1 MMDAQKATAGAVQS
15 VEPAFDILE
24 IMASAGGSTGVSEL
38 ADLSIDCGARAADR
52 GVLVSKGTLAPTR
65 CRGIQA
71 VGSGLSG
78 QETAWEMAKCAAVA
92 CQAQGKA
99 EPPGDR
105 FEMAPAQFVNEW
117 QQPLFAG
124 HFDCWV
130 AVGKP
135 AQCVVPLVVG
145 CEHRVPGPCDG
156 GVDAHPGR
164 QLVVGGLCP
173 RIRRSLAR
181 GMASLGSPV
190 PTIRTER
197 KAESALIGWP
207 FRAEKGTRQEHPAVA
222 GIWRLRCGHRQ
233 ASFAGRSYWRS
244 PRSAAAQPKRRLSFM
259 CRLTSL

>member
-15 VEPAFDILE
+15 VERAFDILE
-24 IMASAGGSTGVSEL
+24 IMASAGGPTGVSEL
-38 ADLSIDCGARAADR
+38 TDLSIDCGARAADR

-92 CQAQGKA
+92 CRAQGKA

-145 CEHRVPGPCDG
+145 CEHRVPGSCDG

-173 RIRRSLAR
+173 RIGRSLAR

-197 KAESALIGWP
+197 GGPRARSSGGRFGQKNVHAKNIRRWQEFGGYAAATDKPHLPDVLIG
-207 FRAEKGTRQEHPAVA
+207 G
-222 GIWRLRCGHRQ
+222 C
-233 ASFAGRSYWRS
+233 
-244 PRSAAAQPKRRLSFM
+244 AARRRLS
-259 CRLTSL
+259 RSGG

>member
-1 MMDAQKATAGAVQS
+1 MGDGEVRCGRL
-15 VEPAFDILE
+15 VEP
-24 IMASAGGSTGVSEL
+24 
-38 ADLSIDCGARAADR
+38 R
-52 GVLVSKGTLAPTR
+52 GNRT
-65 CRGIQA
+65 
-71 VGSGLSG
+71 
-78 QETAWEMAKCAAVA
+78 
-92 CQAQGKA
+92 
-99 EPPGDR
+99 PGDR
-105 FEMAPAQFVNEW
+105 FEMPTAQFVNDW

-145 CEHRVPGPCDG
+145 CEHRVPGSCDG

-190 PTIRTER
+190 PTNRTER

-207 FRAEKGTRQEHPAVA
+207 FRAEKRTRQEHPAVA